1 MLGLLM
7 NNEFAGMWN
16 EASVSSNFVINI
28 FHTLR
33 RYFLQDT
40 F

>member
-1 MLGLLM
+1 MGLLM
-7 NNEFAGMWN
+7 NNEFAGMRN
-16 EASVSSNFVINI
+16 EASVSSSCVINI
-28 FHTLR
+28 FHTFR